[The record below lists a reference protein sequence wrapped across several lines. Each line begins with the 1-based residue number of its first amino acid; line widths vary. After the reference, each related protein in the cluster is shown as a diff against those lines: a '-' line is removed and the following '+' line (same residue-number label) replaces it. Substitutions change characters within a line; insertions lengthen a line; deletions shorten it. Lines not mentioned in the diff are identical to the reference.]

1 MLDSRSLPRSS
12 APWGLNVVPKE
23 AWLFCRTS
31 SGVRLC
37 WELEEPKGPKGS
49 GLIERDSAGGVV
61 VVLVHA
67 KIQLRGKDED
77 LTSADVR
84 REIKERDSERE
95 TIGYEPF
102 ERERDRW
109 TLDAGTL

>member
-1 MLDSRSLPRSS
+1 M
-12 APWGLNVVPKE
+12 
-23 AWLFCRTS
+23 
-31 SGVRLC
+31 
-37 WELEEPKGPKGS
+37 
-49 GLIERDSAGGVV
+49 
-61 VVLVHA
+61 VHA